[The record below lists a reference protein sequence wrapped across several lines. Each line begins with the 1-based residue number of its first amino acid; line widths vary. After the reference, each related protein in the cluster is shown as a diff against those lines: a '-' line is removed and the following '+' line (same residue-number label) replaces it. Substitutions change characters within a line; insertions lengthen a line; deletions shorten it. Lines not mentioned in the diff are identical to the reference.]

1 MVQTVRTLLIQA
13 GKKKIVLEKPR
24 TLNRIFF
31 SILSILSTSN
41 GYDIQVSFDDP
52 HFLSYYSL
60 QGSKKYL
67 EAEGGDIFQGNIW
80 VFNKSSADVAVTATE
95 ILH

>member
-60 QGSKKYL
+60 RGSIKYFK
-67 EAEGGDIFQGNIW
+67 AEGRDIFQGNIW
-80 VFNKSSADVAVTATE
+80 VYNNSTADVEVTTTE